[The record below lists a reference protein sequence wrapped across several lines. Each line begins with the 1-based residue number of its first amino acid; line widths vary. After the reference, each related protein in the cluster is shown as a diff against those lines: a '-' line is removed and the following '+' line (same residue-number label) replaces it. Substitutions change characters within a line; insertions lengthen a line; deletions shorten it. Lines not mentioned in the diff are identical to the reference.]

1 MKLSPEL
8 RTRLV
13 RLCGMLGS
21 DFDGERASAGLL
33 ANRLIKSLD
42 LTWEDV
48 IRQVV
53 ETKQQQRPPWEEQQ
67 QDQDLPPS
75 TKAKFCL
82 DSGLMWN
89 AWEMQFLQDMLYR
102 SRCSEKQKAVLD
114 RLHDKA
120 KAKAA
125 TS

>member
-53 ETKQQQRPPWEEQQ
+53 EIKQQQPPPREDAQ
-67 QDQDLPPS
+67 QDLSPS
-75 TKAKFCL
+75 AKAKFCM

-102 SRCSEKQKAVLD
+102 TRVSEKQKAVLD

-120 KAKAA
+120 KARAA
-125 TS
+125 A